1 MPKNLFQESV
11 QRELAERLSKLQP
24 DSPRQFGKMTAPE
37 MVCHLKDSLDV
48 ATGVRPAKSKNSFMA
63 NPVIRLLIMYVVPW
77 PKGKAQTVPE
87 MQVTRPGEWSSD
99 VSNLKQLLASTARR
113 GPNAPWAE
121 HPAFGKLSGRQYA
134 RLIYKHFDHHLKQFG
149 V

>member
-1 MPKNLFQESV
+1 MAKNIFQPATKQELLDRISRLRADN
-11 QRELAERLSKLQP
+11 QRR
-24 DSPRQFGKMTAPE
+24 FGKMTAPE

-48 ATGVRPAKSKNSFMA
+48 ATGVTTAKSKDSAMA
-63 NPVIRLLIMYVVPW
+63 NPLVRWLVLYVIPW

-87 MQVTRPGEWSSD
+87 MLVTRPGDWSSD
-99 VSNLKQLLASTARR
+99 LGRLQELLATAAAR
-113 GPNAPWAE
+113 GSNASWGA
-121 HPAFGKLSGRQYA
+121 HPAFGTMSGKLYA